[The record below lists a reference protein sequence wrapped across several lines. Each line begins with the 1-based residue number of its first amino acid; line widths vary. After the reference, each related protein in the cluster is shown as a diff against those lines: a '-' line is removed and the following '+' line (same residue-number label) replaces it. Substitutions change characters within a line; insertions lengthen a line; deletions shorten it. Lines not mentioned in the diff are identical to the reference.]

1 VLVQLTDTGK
11 GVVDAALAEL
21 TAAERQIIGALNA
34 ADHDQLTRSL
44 RVLLARSGAP
54 SGDAAGDGRFVS

>member
-1 VLVQLTDTGK
+1 
-11 GVVDAALAEL
+11 
-21 TAAERQIIGALNA
+21 LNA